1 MPWLFIGVVVALAVL
16 LAANEA
22 RGVALSWRPAQGARS
37 VRGRVAY
44 ILAAVALLAAIV
56 LALVGVAVLDV
67 AADAEADDRVV
78 ANAAPDP
85 EAARHERPV
94 GVRIGEAILGVA
106 DDRSYR
112 DAVELAKAS
121 TLESLPPAIVLER
134 RAEAIAILGLDRP
147 GRRRPRAARPAPR
160 TSSES
165 STSRTRKTTTE
176 NPRRLLEQ
184 SLGAF
189 QEAAMLDPANE
200 TVKAN
205 LELLATLPA
214 ATRFQREEASGAEA
228 SASPTP
234 VRRILSLTFLAPL
247 GALVALAVLLPVAG
261 ILGQG
266 APRCPGPRRAG
277 SRVAA
282 AQGGCAGGRRVGRRF
297 RVVRRRRGAA
307 RRAGTEHDRAPDRC
321 AGVRRHRHHT
331 FHARRE
337 RAQCAAS
344 ASSGPRTRRSPYAA
358 LLPDVPVG
366 VASITNRPLPHLF
379 PTADADQFEL
389 VVR

>member
-1 MPWLFIGVVVALAVL
+1 M
-16 LAANEA
+16 
-22 RGVALSWRPAQGARS
+22 
-37 VRGRVAY
+37 RGRVGY
-44 ILAAVALLAAIV
+44 VLAAVALLAAIV

-134 RAEAIAILGLDRP
+134 RAEAIAILGSIVRGDDDRVL
-147 GRRRPRAARPAPR
+147 RAQAANLLGVLYF
-160 TSSES
+160 EDA
-165 STSRTRKTTTE
+165 KTTTE

-228 SASPTP
+228 SASPNP
-234 VRRILSLTFLAPL
+234 F
-247 GALVALAVLLPVAG
+247 
-261 ILGQG
+261 
-266 APRCPGPRRAG
+266 
-277 SRVAA
+277 
-282 AQGGCAGGRRVGRRF
+282 GG
-297 RVVRRRRGAA
+297 
-307 RRAGTEHDRAPDRC
+307 
-321 AGVRRHRHHT
+321 
-331 FHARRE
+331 
-337 RAQCAAS
+337 
-344 ASSGPRTRRSPYAA
+344 Y
-358 LLPDVPVG
+358 
-366 VASITNRPLPHLF
+366 
-379 PTADADQFEL
+379 
-389 VVR
+389 